1 MQFNN
6 YFWDLYKQ
14 SSQGSEII
22 SLFETEDHI
31 GIAKKFQT
39 GTYLENLSD
48 ESVAYYQNSELKNLM
63 AGERTIDF
71 TIALSEFFRKFS
83 FDNPRKTLTD
93 IIDSDLYFPILD
105 QHIQKQSYSLWIDN
119 IENFSTS
126 LFFNEKRLFIPYY
139 FRMEFN
145 ILQNIFEHFE
155 IPLPKIPL
163 KKDWRSRLLYY
174 IDICEALFEFRKH
187 NSLSRVELCAFLYDF
202 APNSIHR
209 ISSEEM
215 PKPTKAWFCGGN
227 KLDFEFLDNAIS
239 SSKSFWQGSVDTRK
253 GDIIVMYCL
262 SPRSY
267 VHSIWLADCD
277 GFIDPF
283 FYYYTLINIS
293 QPVKI
298 LPVSQKE
305 LKENEIFSKSPLI
318 RSNMQ
323 GLVGYPIKYEEYIE
337 LHGIIE
343 SKGQLINKLPRI
355 EPYFSID
362 NNELSCEKDVEEKL
376 IEPLL
381 LKLGY
386 SDNEWIRQMPIKM
399 GRGERNYPD
408 YCFEANSKTGE
419 ESAKS
424 ILEAKFSIRSRKELS
439 DAYFQTKSY
448 ALRLESNIFIVAAK
462 EGVWIFDK
470 NKGQFDINIV
480 MHYSWSQLE
489 HPDSFH
495 EVLKSIGKK
504 A

>member
-1 MQFNN
+1 MKFNN

-31 GIAKKFQT
+31 GIATKFQT

-63 AGERTIDF
+63 IGERTIDF
-71 TIALSEFFRKFS
+71 TIALSEFFSKFS
-83 FDNPRKTLTD
+83 FDNPKKTLTN
-93 IIDSDLYFPILD
+93 IIDRDLYFPLLD
-105 QHIQKQSYSLWIDN
+105 QHIQKQNYSLWIDN

-126 LFFNEKRLFIPYY
+126 LFLNEKRLFIPYY
-139 FRMEFN
+139 FRKEFN

-163 KKDWRSRLLYY
+163 KKDWRNRLLYY
-174 IDICEALFEFRKH
+174 IDICEALLEFRKH
-187 NSLSRVELCAFLYDF
+187 NSLSRAELCAFLYDF
-202 APNSIHR
+202 APNSVRRAAI
-209 ISSEEM
+209 EEM

-227 KLDFEFLDNAIS
+227 KLDFDFLDNANNS
-239 SSKSFWQGSVDTRK
+239 SISFWQGNVDTRK

-262 SPRSY
+262 TPRSY
-267 VHSIWLADCD
+267 VHSIWRADCD

-293 QPVKI
+293 QPTKI
-298 LPVSQKE
+298 LPISHKE
-305 LKENEIFSKSPLI
+305 LKGNEIFSRSPLI

-323 GLVGYPIKYEEYIE
+323 GLIGYPIKYEEYIE
-337 LHGIIE
+337 LLEIIKK
-343 SKGQLINKLPRI
+343 KGQLINKLPWI

-362 NNELSCEKDVEEKL
+362 DNELSCEKDVEEKL

-386 SDNEWIRQMPIKM
+386 SASEWIRQMPIKM

-408 YCFEANSKTGE
+408 YCFQANLKTGE

-424 ILEAKFSIRSRKELS
+424 ILEAKFSIRNRKELS
-439 DAYFQTKSY
+439 DAYFQAKSY
-448 ALRLESNIFIVAAK
+448 ALRLESIIFIIAAK
-462 EGVWIFDK
+462 EGIWIFDK

-480 MHYSWSQLE
+480 NHYTWNQLE